1 MNYMT
6 IILKV
11 VMVVMMIQAFSAVI
25 VVVVRNVF
33 VALIVAVRVF
43 KITAPNN
50 LIIVPIE
57 VFFLTRVVLVVMH
70 PDFQHT
76 SINPDFIAELLDP
89 FFISLLHLPSNF
101 LCKLVHSLFLA
112 LAELRPKSLTRR
124 RTSWWRSIYIYI
136 LIQTRDTP

>member
-1 MNYMT
+1 MCYMT

-11 VMVVMMIQAFSAVI
+11 VMVLVMIQAFSAVI
-25 VVVVRNVF
+25 VVVRNVF
-33 VALIVAVRVF
+33 VALIVAVRIF

-89 FFISLLHLPSNF
+89 IFISLLHLPSNF

-136 LIQTRDTP
+136 LIQTRDTS

>member
-1 MNYMT
+1 MCCMT

-11 VMVVMMIQAFSAVI
+11 VMVLVMIQAFSAVI
-25 VVVVRNVF
+25 VVVRNVF
-33 VALIVAVRVF
+33 VALIVAVRIF

-89 FFISLLHLPSNF
+89 IFISLLHLPSNF
-101 LCKLVHSLFLA
+101 LGKLVHSLFLA